1 MNSQKKRIQQLTLA
15 AFFVAIEVIM
25 AITPIGYIPVGALS
39 ITTMHLPVILAGV
52 LIGPGFGAGIGFV
65 FGMTS
70 FLRATFQPGITSFV
84 FTPFVQ
90 IGNMHGNFFSLLI
103 AFGPRILLGWSSGM
117 MYRII
122 VKKTKNQT
130 LSAIL
135 SATINTM
142 IHTLLVLG
150 GIWVFFAQPYADA
163 LSITTAALATAFIA
177 TITTNGILETIV
189 AGVITPVLTKALSS
203 TVERMGLKN
212 G

>member
-39 ITTMHLPVILAGV
+39 ITTMHLPVVLAGV

>member
-70 FLRATFQPGITSFV
+70 FLRATFQPGVTSFV

-103 AFGPRILLGWSSGM
+103 AFGPRVLLGWSSGM

-122 VKKTKNQT
+122 VRKTKNQT
-130 LSAIL
+130 FSAIL
-135 SATINTM
+135 SATMNTM

>member
-103 AFGPRILLGWSSGM
+103 AFGPRVLLGWSSGM

-122 VKKTKNQT
+122 VRKTKNQT
-130 LSAIL
+130 FSAIL
-135 SATINTM
+135 SATMNTM

>member
-150 GIWVFFAQPYADA
+150 GIWIFFAQPYADA